1 LRETPPPAIDWWI
14 VTDTLDN
21 LHTGTAPVGN
31 SRRSVDIFTGW
42 WLRSFGYAL
51 AALYLLYFIILYRAG
66 TWIING
72 NGLPIYTDFA
82 NAWAAGMQALHGNA
96 AALYDPAELA
106 KVHVALFGPT
116 PFFYPNWPYPPTFF
130 LILAPFAA
138 LPYRWAFIAWDLA
151 TLLGCVAVVYLIVRR
166 PPAIALALAAPFTA
180 WNFLAAQ
187 NGFLTASLM
196 GGALLL
202 LERRPAAAGIFIGLL
217 SYKPQ
222 FGILLPVSLIA
233 SHQWRAIVSA
243 AATVI
248 VLATI
253 SIAAFGIGAWEAF
266 PRQLVAQ
273 AGLSLLTDPGNG
285 WGYIQTVYGLIR
297 SLQGGGALP
306 WLAQG
311 STTLACAVVVWLV
324 WRSRAAYPIK
334 AGTLSAAA
342 LLATPYAFAYDMA
355 AIVIPAAFLASDQLR
370 SGLLRGDKTLWI
382 GLFGVPL
389 AALVTLGDNA
399 GGQTFGA
406 TPVGLFAVIL
416 LLGMILR
423 RAVAMLAIGTI
434 GIRRD
439 LGS

>member
-1 LRETPPPAIDWWI
+1 M
-14 VTDTLDN
+14 TDVLDS
-21 LHTGTAPVGN
+21 LCTGRAPVDKT
-31 SRRSVDIFTGW
+31 RRSVDIFTGW
-42 WLRSFGYAL
+42 WLQSFGYAL
-51 AALYLLYFIILYRAG
+51 AALYLLYFVILYRAG
-66 TWIING
+66 TWIVNG
-72 NGLPIYTDFA
+72 DGLPIYTDFA

-106 KVHVALFGPT
+106 KVHAALFGPT
-116 PFFYPNWPYPPTFF
+116 PSFYPNWPYPPTFF

-138 LPYRWAFIAWDLA
+138 MPYRWAFITWDLI
-151 TLLGCVAVVYLIVRR
+151 TLSGCVVVVYLIVRR
-166 PPAIALALAAPFTA
+166 RPAIALALAAPFTA

-196 GGALLL
+196 GAALLL
-202 LERRPAAAGIFIGLL
+202 LERRPAVAGIFMGLL

-222 FGILLPVSLIA
+222 FGILLPVALVA

-243 AATVI
+243 AVTI
-248 VLATI
+248 ILLAGL
-253 SIAAFGIGAWEAF
+253 SIAAFGIGAWGAF
-266 PRQLVAQ
+266 PRQLLAQ
-273 AGLSLLTDPGNG
+273 AGLSLLADPSNG

-297 SLQGGGALP
+297 SLHGDAALA

-311 STTLACAVVVWLV
+311 STTLGAAVIVWLV

-370 SGLLRGDKTLWI
+370 HGLLRGDKTLWI
-382 GLFGVPL
+382 ALFGVPL
-389 AALVTLGDNA
+389 AALVTLGDNV
-399 GGQTFGA
+399 GGPTFGG
-406 TPVGLFAVIL
+406 TPVGLFTAIL

-423 RAVAMLAIGTI
+423 RAVAILATGAIDD
-434 GIRRD
+434 RRN

>member
-14 VTDTLDN
+14 VTDTLDS

-51 AALYLLYFIILYRAG
+51 AALYVLYFVILYRAG
-66 TWIING
+66 TWIVNS

-82 NAWAAGMQALHGNA
+82 NAWAAGIQALHGNA
-96 AALYDPAELA
+96 AALYDPTELA
-106 KVHVALFGPT
+106 KVHAALFGPT
-116 PFFYPNWPYPPTFF
+116 PFSYPNWPYPPTYF
-130 LILAPFAA
+130 LFLAPFAA
-138 LPYRWAFIAWDLA
+138 VPYCWAFITWELA

-166 PPAIALALAAPFTA
+166 QPAIALALAAPFTA

-196 GGALLL
+196 GAALLL
-202 LERRPAAAGIFIGLL
+202 LQCRPVAAGIFMGLL

-222 FGILLPVSLIA
+222 FGILLPVALVA
-233 SHQWRAIVSA
+233 SHQWRAVVSA
-243 AATVI
+243 AATI
-248 VLATI
+248 ILLAGI
-253 SIAAFGIGAWEAF
+253 SIAAFGVGAWEAF
-266 PRQLVAQ
+266 PRQLLAQ
-273 AGLSLLTDPGNG
+273 AGLSLLADPSNG

-297 SLQGGGALP
+297 SLHGDAALA

-311 STTLACAVVVWLV
+311 STTLGAAVIVWLV

-355 AIVIPAAFLASDQLR
+355 AILIPAAFLASDQLR
-370 SGLLRGDKTLWI
+370 GGLLRGDKTLWI
-382 GLFGVPL
+382 ALFGVPL
-389 AALVTLGDNA
+389 AALVTLGDNV
-399 GGQTFGA
+399 GGPTFGGM
-406 TPVGLFAVIL
+406 PVGLFAVIL

-423 RAVAMLAIGTI
+423 RAIVTRPIAAF
-434 GIRRD
+434 
-439 LGS
+439 SH

>member
-1 LRETPPPAIDWWI
+1 
-14 VTDTLDN
+14 VTDTLDS
-21 LHTGTAPVGN
+21 LHKGPAPVGN

-42 WLRSFGYAL
+42 WLQSFGYAL
-51 AALYLLYFIILYRAG
+51 AALYLLYFFILYRSG
-66 TWIING
+66 TWIVNG

-82 NAWAAGMQALHGNA
+82 NAWAAGIQALRGNA

-106 KVHVALFGPT
+106 KVHAALFGPT
-116 PFFYPNWPYPPTFF
+116 SFSYPNWPYPPTYF

-138 LPYRWAFIAWDLA
+138 MPYRWAFIAWDLA

-166 PPAIALALAAPFTA
+166 RPAVALALAAPFTA

-187 NGFLTASLM
+187 NGFLTAPLM
-196 GGALLL
+196 GAALLL
-202 LERRPAAAGIFIGLL
+202 LERRPAVAGIFIGLL

-222 FGILLPVSLIA
+222 FGILLPVALIA
-233 SHQWRAIVSA
+233 AHQWRAVASA
-243 AATVI
+243 AVTI
-248 VLATI
+248 ILLAGL
-253 SIAAFGIGAWEAF
+253 SIAAFGIGAWGAF
-266 PRQLVAQ
+266 PRQLLAQ
-273 AGLSLLTDPGNG
+273 AGLSLLADPSNG

-297 SLQGGGALP
+297 SLHGDAALA

-311 STTLACAVVVWLV
+311 STTLGAAVIVWLV

-342 LLATPYAFAYDMA
+342 LVATPYAFAYDLA

-370 SGLLRGDKTLWI
+370 HGLLRGDKTLWI
-382 GLFGVPL
+382 ALFGVPL
-389 AALVTLGDNA
+389 AALVTLGDNV
-399 GGQTFGA
+399 GGPTFGA

-423 RAVAMLAIGTI
+423 RAVAMLATGAIDD
-434 GIRRD
+434 RRN

>member
-1 LRETPPPAIDWWI
+1 LSQRWI
-14 VTDTLDN
+14 VTDALDS

-42 WLRSFGYAL
+42 WLQSFGYAL

-66 TWIING
+66 TWIVNG

-82 NAWAAGMQALHGNA
+82 NAWAAGIQALHGNA
-96 AALYDPAELA
+96 AALYDQAELA
-106 KVHVALFGPT
+106 KVHAALFGPT

-138 LPYRWAFIAWDLA
+138 LPYRWAFITWDLA

-166 PPAIALALAAPFTA
+166 RPAIALALAAPFTA

-187 NGFLTASLM
+187 NGFLTASLL
-196 GGALLL
+196 GAALLL
-202 LERRPAAAGIFIGLL
+202 LECRPVAAGIFVGLL

-222 FGILLPVSLIA
+222 FGILLPVALVA
-233 SHQWRAIVSA
+233 SNQWRAIVSA
-243 AATVI
+243 ATTMI
-248 VLATI
+248 LLAGL
-253 SIAAFGIGAWEAF
+253 SIAAFGIGAWGAF
-266 PRQLVAQ
+266 PRQLLAQ
-273 AGLSLLTDPGNG
+273 AGLSLLADPSNG

-297 SLQGGGALP
+297 SLHGDAALA

-311 STTLACAVVVWLV
+311 STTLGAAVIVWLV

-355 AIVIPAAFLASDQLR
+355 AIVIPAALLASDQLR
-370 SGLLRGDKTLWI
+370 HGLLRGDKTLWI
-382 GLFGVPL
+382 ALFGVPL
-389 AALVTLGDNA
+389 AALVTLGDNV
-399 GGQTFGA
+399 GGLTFGG

-423 RAVAMLAIGTI
+423 RAVAMLATGAIDD
-434 GIRRD
+434 RRNF
-439 LGS
+439 GS